1 MKDTLQDLSKG
12 LLREPSQNPSQ
23 NPSQDPSQVPLQD
36 VLQDMGILM
45 AVKSLSLSI
54 DKAFARGGLPDDLTA
69 SQGFLLVYI
78 WNYHRQGTFVTD
90 LHRELGLSKA
100 TISVLTKKLRAKGYL
115 SVAETAEDDRQKKL
129 VMTEKLRGMGLALT
143 QRIGQA
149 NRRIYGDMSR
159 AERETLQGLLCRL
172 MIGAKNES
180 DKEEPEHDN
189 VKNDPAV

>member
-1 MKDTLQDLSKG
+1 MKDTL
-12 LLREPSQNPSQ
+12 RE
-23 NPSQDPSQVPLQD
+23 PSQVPLQD
-36 VLQDMGILM
+36 VLRDMGILM

-54 DKAFARGGLPDDLTA
+54 DKAFARGGLPDDLTT

-143 QRIGQA
+143 ERMGQA

-159 AERETLQGLLCRL
+159 EEREILQGLLCRL

-180 DKEEPEHDN
+180 DKEEPEHDY
-189 VKNDPAV
+189 VKNDPAI